1 MANEAMESKQRHT
14 GSFEST
20 EGTKDVPLDPKN
32 PKGKALKI
40 SATLSSK

>member
-20 EGTKDVPLDPKN
+20 EGTKDVPLDLNTPD
-32 PKGKALKI
+32 GKALKI
-40 SATLSSK
+40 STSLGSK